1 MMTIR
6 LMTPTDYDRVLALW
20 QSTPG
25 VGLNSID
32 DSRQGIKKYLKRNPT
47 TCFVAE
53 DGAQIIGV
61 ILSGHDGRR
70 GFIYHMAVTPG
81 YRKRGV
87 GRALAEAAME
97 ALRQEGITKAALVV
111 FKENDGGNRFWENLG
126 FTRRDDLVYRNITI
140 IPQSYTK

>member
-1 MMTIR
+1 MTIR
-6 LMTPTDYDRVLALW
+6 AMTPEDYDRVLALW

-32 DSRQGIKKYLKRNPT
+32 DSRRGIEKYLKRNPA

-53 DGAQIIGV
+53 DEAQIVGV

-70 GFIYHMAVTPG
+70 GFIYHMAVATEF
-81 YRKRGV
+81 RRRGI
-87 GRALAEAAME
+87 GRALAEAALE
-97 ALRQEGITKAALVV
+97 ALRREGVTKAALVV
-111 FKENDGGNRFWENLG
+111 FKENDGGNRFWEALG
-126 FTRRDDLVYRNITI
+126 FTTRGDLVYRNITI